1 MLDVLKRGHTTIA
14 EKPAPLH
21 KIGVQLLFQQSS
33 WLHAQAH
40 VQRVSK
46 HNLAAAPEQ
55 KNIPQNG
62 DDDTQTL
69 DAQVPAILDLEEM
82 RQAEPWLPRP
92 ALRAGGAASST
103 DLSNVACA
111 CVAMLIH
118 HRTPS
123 ASGVLS
129 GEHATVAGP
138 PRFAAAPPGGGG
150 GGVVRGHTTDATHAD
165 QSATLCSAFVP
176 RQGLMS
182 WCTGLRSMCICAEC
196 SRVAQCPPRR
206 GCRLAG
212 RCFSIP
218 PP

>member
-129 GEHATVAGP
+129 GEHATDAGH

-150 GGVVRGHTTDATHAD
+150 GGCGSGSHNRRYARRSICYFMFCIRTATGPHELVYGA
-165 QSATLCSAFVP
+165 SEHVHLRRMLTRSP
-176 RQGLMS
+176 MS
-182 WCTGLRSMCICAEC
+182 PSPWLQACGAL
-196 SRVAQCPPRR
+196 
-206 GCRLAG
+206 L
-212 RCFSIP
+212 
-218 PP
+218 